1 MSFAIGVE
9 PTNETAL
16 MPGCARIA
24 STAALSPWTT
34 FSTPSGNP
42 ASLKSSAIRTEAE
55 GTFSEGFSTK
65 VLPQAIDTG
74 NIHSGTIT
82 GKLNGVIPAHT
93 PTGWRSVWQ
102 STPVPTFSEN

>member
-1 MSFAIGVE
+1 MYFTMAAA
-9 PTNETAL
+9 PTNDTAL
-16 MPGCARIA
+16 MSGCWTIA

-34 FSTPSGNP
+34 LSTPSGSP
-42 ASLKSSAIRTEAE
+42 ASLKSSAIRTEAD
-55 GTFSEGFSTK
+55 GTFSEGFSTN

-74 NIHSGTIT
+74 NIQSGTIT

-102 STPVPTFSEN
+102 